1 MIKCLL
7 CSRNIAQNFL
17 FSELF
22 LLKSPQNLL
31 CSNVKKILKRSLK
44 LTVLTAVSQMS
55 MRSVLIVKIGKK
67 EDTKS
72 DIRQFFTT
80 IKQ

>member
-7 CSRNIAQNFL
+7 CSRSIAQNFL

-22 LLKSPQNLL
+22 LLKIFYVL
-31 CSNVKKILKRSLK
+31 NVKKILKRSLK
-44 LTVLTAVSQMS
+44 LTVLAAVSQMS

>member
-22 LLKSPQNLL
+22 LLKIFYVL
-31 CSNVKKILKRSLK
+31 NVKKILKRSLK
-44 LTVLTAVSQMS
+44 LTVLAAVSQMS

>member
-17 FSELF
+17 FIELF
-22 LLKSPQNLL
+22 LLKNPQNLL
-31 CSNVKKILKRSLK
+31 CSKCQKNFEKIPEAHCPRCCKQ
-44 LTVLTAVSQMS
+44 TS